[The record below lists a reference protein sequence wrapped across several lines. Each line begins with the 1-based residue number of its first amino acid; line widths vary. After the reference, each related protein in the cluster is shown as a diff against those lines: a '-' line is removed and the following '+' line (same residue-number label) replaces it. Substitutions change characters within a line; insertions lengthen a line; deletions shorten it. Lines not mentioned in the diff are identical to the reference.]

1 MLAVYEAAK
10 TAVARARAG
19 QGPTLLELMTYRI
32 TGHSRRDPCLY
43 QAEKERRRSPG
54 KRTHRAIRQT
64 SAESA
69 NRRSIALDRIVA
81 EVDEEIE
88 AAVEAAMA
96 APEPKPEDTLQDLFV
111 EP

>member
-1 MLAVYEAAK
+1 
-10 TAVARARAG
+10 
-19 QGPTLLELMTYRI
+19 MTYRI

-43 QAEKERRRSPG
+43 QAEKERQEALENEPIGRFAKHLLS
-54 KRTHRAIRQT
+54 RQ
-64 SAESA
+64 
-69 NRRSIALDRIVA
+69 IADQSRLDRIVA